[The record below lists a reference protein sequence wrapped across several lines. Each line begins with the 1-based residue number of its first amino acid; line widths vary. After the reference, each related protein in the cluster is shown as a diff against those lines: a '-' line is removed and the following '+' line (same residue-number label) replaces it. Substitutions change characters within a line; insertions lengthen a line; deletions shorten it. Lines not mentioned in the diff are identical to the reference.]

1 MIVQQFVQESK
12 KQVEAELSE
21 MTTNLDEEDSLETQ
35 LKKELIEENNKLDTH
50 ETTVK
55 ENNAK
60 TKHWKKEV
68 WWLGR
73 HLLNNNKEI
82 GRHITVVTED
92 TRETEFLF
100 QRLSMALQR
109 GNAVSFQNT
118 VITERN
124 VVAAIYIV

>member
-1 MIVQQFVQESK
+1 MFDDWFWHDLMIVQQFVQESK

-68 WWLGR
+68 
-73 HLLNNNKEI
+73 
-82 GRHITVVTED
+82 
-92 TRETEFLF
+92 
-100 QRLSMALQR
+100 
-109 GNAVSFQNT
+109 
-118 VITERN
+118 
-124 VVAAIYIV
+124 

>member
-1 MIVQQFVQESK
+1 
-12 KQVEAELSE
+12 

-68 WWLGR
+68 
-73 HLLNNNKEI
+73 
-82 GRHITVVTED
+82 
-92 TRETEFLF
+92 
-100 QRLSMALQR
+100 
-109 GNAVSFQNT
+109 
-118 VITERN
+118 
-124 VVAAIYIV
+124 